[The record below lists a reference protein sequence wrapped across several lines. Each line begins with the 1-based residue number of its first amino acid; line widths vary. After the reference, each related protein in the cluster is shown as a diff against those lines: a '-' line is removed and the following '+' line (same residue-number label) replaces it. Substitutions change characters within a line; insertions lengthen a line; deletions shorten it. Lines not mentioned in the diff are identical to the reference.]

1 MGRMY
6 AGVLGPVAFVTTLA
20 RGLIDAG
27 GVETTLKVAT
37 FCLFAFAAI
46 GYVAGR
52 IADLMVIE
60 TVRARIHEEIQARE
74 TATEE
79 NVKQSA

>member
-1 MGRMY
+1 MY
-6 AGVLGPVAFVTTLA
+6 AGVLGPVAFATILA

-52 IADLMVIE
+52 IADFMVFE
-60 TVRARIHEEIQARE
+60 TVHARLNEEIQARE
-74 TATEE
+74 AATAEE
-79 NVKQSA
+79 AGRTP

>member
-6 AGVLGPVAFVTTLA
+6 AGVLGPVAFTIIMA
-20 RGLIDAG
+20 RSLVDAG

-37 FCLFAFAAI
+37 LCLFAFAAI

-60 TVRARIHEEIQARE
+60 TVRARINEEIQAR
-74 TATEE
+74 TVAEE
-79 NVKQSA
+79 DE